1 MKGYCA
7 AVAVH
12 VWEMQS
18 KRIGGMTAN
27 NTREDWLSRAD
38 VDDPAGR
45 EDLIENVSVAVL
57 IPCFNEGLTI
67 AKVVREFR
75 AALPHATVYVYD
87 NNSSD
92 NTAQEA
98 EEAGAVVRR
107 ESLQGKGHVVQRM
120 FADVYADVYVM
131 VDGDATYDPDSA
143 PAMIRRLIDGQLDMV
158 TGVRRAD
165 AQEAYRAGH
174 RFGNRLFSSLIARI
188 FGDRV
193 SDLLSGYRVLSL
205 RFVKSFPAL
214 SGSFEIETEL
224 TVHALE
230 LGMPVSELETPY
242 GARPQGSA
250 SKLST
255 YSDGLRILMTVLTL
269 VKNER
274 PLPLFGAISIVSF
287 TTGLI
292 LAIPIFSTYLAT
304 GLVPR
309 FPTAML
315 SLGLTIISILSLFAG
330 VILDSVTRGRREI
343 KRLHYLA
350 HPPVPPEGRRDRR
363 T

>member
-1 MKGYCA
+1 M
-7 AVAVH
+7 AVD
-12 VWEMQS
+12 
-18 KRIGGMTAN
+18 

-38 VDDPAGR
+38 VDDPTGR

-75 AALPHATVYVYD
+75 AALPHATIYVYD

-92 NTAQEA
+92 NTAQAA

-131 VDGDATYDPDSA
+131 VDGDATYDPGSA
-143 PAMIRRLIDGQLDMV
+143 RAMIRCLIDGQLDMV

-174 RFGNRLFSSLIARI
+174 RFGNRLFSSLIAHI

-230 LGMPVSELETPY
+230 LGMPVSELATPY

-274 PLPLFGAISIVSF
+274 PLPLFGAVSIVSF
-287 TTGLI
+287 ATGLI
-292 LAIPIFSTYLAT
+292 LAIPIFSTYLVT

-350 HPPVPPEGRRDRR
+350 HPPVPPAGGQDRR